1 MKKYKFLKIS
11 KTKKLRYIS
20 NYFKKNLYLIFLP
33 GFASNI
39 VGKKPN
45 TLRKQRS
52 VGKNFIPY
60 HKIGG
65 RVRYNKL
72 EVQEYL
78 DNRLRRSAND

>member
-1 MKKYKFLKIS
+1 MKKYKYLKIS

-45 TLRKQRS
+45 TLRKYAI
-52 VGKNFIPY
+52 K
-60 HKIGG
+60 K
-65 RVRYNKL
+65 K
-72 EVQEYL
+72 
-78 DNRLRRSAND
+78 